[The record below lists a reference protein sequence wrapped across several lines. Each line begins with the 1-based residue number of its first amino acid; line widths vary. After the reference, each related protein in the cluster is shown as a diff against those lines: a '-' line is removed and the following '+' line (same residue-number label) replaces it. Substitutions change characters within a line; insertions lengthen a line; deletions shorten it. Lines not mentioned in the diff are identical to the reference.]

1 MIDMDGPPAV
11 NGFGMPRQRQDSF
24 REIESDGAFDVLVV
38 GGGIN
43 GIGVY
48 RDLSLQGL
56 RVLLVERNDFCSGC
70 SAAPSRMIH
79 GGLRYLENG
88 ELDLVR
94 ESLRERDALLRNA
107 PHMVRPLPTTIPIT
121 GLFSG
126 LFNAAVTFL
135 GWSGKPSNRGALPIK
150 LGLSLYDMITDGP
163 RQLPRHSF
171 RGGRAT
177 RAHWPHL
184 TPKLRWSATYYDAWI
199 SHPERLGMEL
209 ILDTE
214 RMAPASIALHYANLR
229 RGGAGGFE
237 IADSESGTVHRV
249 TARAVVNAAGA
260 WLDEVIAGL
269 TPQGNAHQ
277 RLVSGTKGSHLILD
291 NEAVFQALDGHMIY
305 FENTDG
311 RVCIVFPYLGKV
323 LVGSTD
329 IRVASPVRPR
339 CEPEETDY
347 ILASL
352 RLIFPELKVEPSDIV
367 FSYSGIRPL
376 PVSDHDFTGRISR
389 GHFTRRIDGEIPLFC
404 MVGGKWTT
412 FRAFAEQTADGVLK
426 ELGLPRRCRTGDLPI
441 GGGKDFP
448 SNPDE
453 LIHRLAVRYGVPEMR
468 ARHLADAYGTRA
480 EDLLVFCAGRA
491 DDHPLHPNSPI
502 TGGEIAWLIRQEH
515 VLHLA
520 DIVLRRTLLAITGQV
535 NAALIDRIAMVA
547 ARELGWSPER
557 AHRERGQLIAELR
570 DYHNVTPE
578 MLEQRAEEGKKSCA

>member
-1 MIDMDGPPAV
+1 
-11 NGFGMPRQRQDSF
+11 MPRQRQDNF
-24 REIESDGAFDVLVV
+24 REIDANGAFDVLVV

-107 PHMVRPLPTTIPIT
+107 PHMVRPLPTTIPIR

-126 LFNAAVTFL
+126 LFNAAVAFL
-135 GWSGKPSNRGALPIK
+135 GWSGKPSSRGALPIK
-150 LGLSLYDMITDGP
+150 LGLSLYDLITDGP

-177 RAHWPHL
+177 RARWPHL

-214 RMAPASIALHYANLR
+214 RMAPASIALHYTNVR
-229 RGGAGGFE
+229 PGEAGDFE
-237 IADSESGTVHRV
+237 ITDIESGTVHRV

-376 PVSDHDFTGRISR
+376 PVSEQDFTGRISR
-389 GHFTRRIDGEIPLFC
+389 GHFTRRIDAAVPLFC

-426 ELGLPRRCRTGDLPI
+426 ELGLPRRCRTDDLPI
-441 GGGKDFP
+441 GGGKRFP
-448 SNPDE
+448 STPDE
-453 LIHRLAVRYGVPEMR
+453 LIERLAARHGLTERR
-468 ARHLADAYGTRA
+468 ARHLTEAYGTRA
-480 EDLLVFCAGRA
+480 EDLLAFCAGRA
-491 DDHPLHPNSPI
+491 DDHPLHRNSPI
-502 TGGEIAWLIRQEH
+502 TGGEIAWLIRHEH
-515 VLHLA
+515 VVHLA

-547 ARELGWSPER
+547 AAELGWSPER
-557 AHRERGQLIAELR
+557 THRERGQLIAELR

-578 MLEQRAEEGKKSCA
+578 MLEKRAEEGKSSCA

>member
-1 MIDMDGPPAV
+1 
-11 NGFGMPRQRQDSF
+11 MPRQRQDILN
-24 REIESDGAFDVLVV
+24 EIDANGAFDVLVV

-56 RVLLVERNDFCSGC
+56 RVLLIEQNDFCSGC

-94 ESLRERDALLRNA
+94 ESLYERDALLRNA

-126 LFNAAVTFL
+126 LFNAAVAFL
-135 GWSGKPSNRGALPIK
+135 GWSGKPSSRGALPIK
-150 LGLSLYDMITDGP
+150 IGLSLYDFVTGGP
-163 RQLPRHSF
+163 RRLPRHSF

-177 RAHWPHL
+177 RARWPHL
-184 TPKLRWSATYYDAWI
+184 TPRLRWSATYYDAWI
-199 SHPERLGMEL
+199 SYPERLGMEL

-214 RMAPASIALHYANLR
+214 HLAPDSIALHYAR
-229 RGGAGGFE
+229 VRPGGDGGFE
-237 IADSESGTVHRV
+237 IVDTEGGTVHRV

-269 TPQGNAHQ
+269 TPRGKAHQ
-277 RLVSGTKGSHLILD
+277 PLVSGTKGSHLVLD
-291 NEAVFQALDGHMIY
+291 NEAVFQALNGHMIY

-352 RLIFPELKVEPSDIV
+352 RLIFPDLTVEASDIV

-389 GHFTRRIDGEIPLFC
+389 GHFTRRLDGAVPVFC

-412 FRAFAEQTADGVLK
+412 FRAFAEQTADEVLK
-426 ELGLPRRCRTGDLPI
+426 ELGRPRRCRTDDLPI
-441 GGGKDFP
+441 GGGRGFP
-448 SNPDE
+448 STPGE
-453 LIHRLAVRYGVPEMR
+453 LINRLAARHGLTEPR

-480 EDLLVFCAGRA
+480 EDLLAFCAGRT
-491 DDHPLHPNSPI
+491 DDQPLHPNSPV
-502 TGGEIAWLIRQEH
+502 TGGEIVWLIRHEH

-520 DIVLRRTLLAITGQV
+520 DIVMRRTSLAITGHV
-535 NAALIDRIAMVA
+535 NTALIDWVAMVA
-547 ARELGWSPER
+547 AAELGWSPER
-557 AHRERGQLIAELR
+557 TASERQGLLAELR
-570 DYHNVTPE
+570 DYHNVTPD
-578 MLEQRAEEGKKSCA
+578 MLEKRAEEGKKSCA